1 MSVSVCGCMCACVSV
16 CVCFNHASRNERRK
30 ACDSSKCSWIFQ
42 ECHGLLHF
50 FLKFFY
56 PPHGVFFPTQIVF
69 LGYFLKKNGNFS
81 VSTQRIPTNFIS
93 PQSRIPPESRDIKI
107 LQIGCKLPPQ
117 DALLPPKIV
126 TKKSSDRDSNS
137 GPLES
142 QSKT

>member
-1 MSVSVCGCMCACVSV
+1 MCVSVSVSITPQGMNV
-16 CVCFNHASRNERRK
+16 ERR
-30 ACDSSKCSWIFQ
+30 AIAQNVRESSRSVMGYFIFFQ
-42 ECHGLLHF
+42 F
-50 FLKFFY
+50 FL

-81 VSTQRIPTNFIS
+81 VSTQRIPINFIS
-93 PQSRIPPESRDIKI
+93 PESRIPPESRDIKT